1 LLAERLLAEVLPAG
15 FKPDFGTGTRAD
27 LRAELDR
34 CARTDLADFDFDFSE
49 VLRGLAMDSQDDC
62 GRLR

>member
-1 LLAERLLAEVLPAG
+1 LPAG

>member
-1 LLAERLLAEVLPAG
+1 LPAG
-15 FKPDFGTGTRAD
+15 FPPDFGAGAGDARAD
-27 LRAELDR
+27 PDR